1 MGWGVIVLLDKM
13 VSTMMPRIV
22 NNAMLITINN
32 FIIIVLEIKLV
43 VALLLDKMLPAGS
56 NVVRMIMWRDVR
68 WMKWIRFHRNGCW
81 SGCWSGCW
89 IWRSRVGFLPS

>member
-43 VALLLDKMLPAGS
+43 VALLDKMLPAGS

>member
-1 MGWGVIVLLDKM
+1 
-13 VSTMMPRIV
+13 MMPRMV

-43 VALLLDKMLPAGS
+43 VALLLDKLLPAGS
-56 NVVRMIMWRDVR
+56 KFVMAIMWRDVR
-68 WMKWIRFHRNGCW
+68 WMKWNWLHRNGCW

>member
-1 MGWGVIVLLDKM
+1 
-13 VSTMMPRIV
+13 MMPRIV

-81 SGCWSGCW
+81 SGCW